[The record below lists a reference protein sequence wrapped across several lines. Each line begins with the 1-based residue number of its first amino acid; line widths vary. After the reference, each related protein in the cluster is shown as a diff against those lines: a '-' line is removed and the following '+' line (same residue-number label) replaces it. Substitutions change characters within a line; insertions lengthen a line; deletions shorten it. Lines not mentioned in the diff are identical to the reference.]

1 MELEQRDMYAIIFLL
16 FTWVS
21 YEYLF
26 QCETFMLRFNTRSK
40 TTELIFNTIAEA
52 CDCVDRH
59 IMQELDLWDSENV
72 LEQYWREIMTYAGF

>member
-1 MELEQRDMYAIIFLL
+1 
-16 FTWVS
+16 
-21 YEYLF
+21 
-26 QCETFMLRFNTRSK
+26 MLRFNTRSK